1 MPWPKG
7 KARGCLANP
16 PDYLKGIERNA
27 QDLISP
33 RLGKRTVQTINQ
45 LETIE
50 HVESGGHL
58 IAEHYF
64 PGEKAMAEAAYRI
77 AKGHEVVRR
86 SAVGQANSKRAND
99 VRAWI
104 LANCSDLLA
113 NKAASRKAL
122 VLDIA
127 DRMRG
132 ARMDVPGD
140 SSLFRHLAV
149 LLGKKR

>member
-1 MPWPKG
+1 MAWPKG
-7 KARGCLANP
+7 KPRGWLDNP
-16 PDYLKGIERNA
+16 PSYLAGVECNA

-33 RLGKRTVQTINQ
+33 RPGKRTVQAITQ
-45 LETIE
+45 AEVIE

-64 PGEKAMAEAAYRI
+64 PGQKELAEEAYRI

-104 LANCSDLLA
+104 LTNCSDLLA

-122 VLDIA
+122 VLDIS
-127 DRMRG
+127 DRMRV
-132 ARMDVPGD
+132 ARVDVPGD

-149 LLGKKR
+149 LLGNKR